1 LNMLCLR
8 DLLHPAGASR
18 VLINGHTNRLMA
30 QASRM

>member
-1 LNMLCLR
+1 MLYLQ

-18 VLINGHTNRLMA
+18 VLINGQANTSMA